1 MWSDETAQF
10 LQLLAESEAA
20 IASAL
25 LRSRTKAAWLR
36 RWRSML
42 ARSAARA
49 FAVSVLEQG
58 SVAGTGGDP
67 PSEQE
72 VLIGSRFF

>member
-1 MWSDETAQF
+1 MAPTMEVDVGAQ
-10 LQLLAESEAA
+10 
-20 IASAL
+20 
-25 LRSRTKAAWLR
+25 RC
-36 RWRSML
+36 
-42 ARSAARA
+42 A

>member
-1 MWSDETAQF
+1 MAPTMEVDAGAQ
-10 LQLLAESEAA
+10 
-20 IASAL
+20 
-25 LRSRTKAAWLR
+25 RC
-36 RWRSML
+36 
-42 ARSAARA
+42 A

-72 VLIGSRFF
+72 VLIGSRFLLNRTVRTRVTWDRLFWCF